1 MKHRTIGYM
10 GAIALAMATTVV
22 AQEQT
27 PVVPEPQTPARSTTE
42 DRRIEG
48 EVLEVSARTLAV
60 RTDDGRRMT
69 FSVDRDLTTGAEPIT
84 VGSRVR
90 VDYHGEEQLM
100 VSTVGRIPT
109 GGAEVARIE
118 TPQPAPP
125 AVERRTETRQPAPP
139 AVERRDELPGTASPL
154 PMMLA
159 AGLALLGSGVGLSAW
174 RRA

>member
-1 MKHRTIGYM
+1 MRQRTIGYM
-10 GAIALAMATTVV
+10 GAIALAMATTAV

-27 PVVPEPQTPARSTTE
+27 PVVPERGTTPARSTTE
-42 DRRIEG
+42 DLRIEG

-69 FSVDRDLTTGAEPIT
+69 FTVDRDLTTGAEPIT

-118 TPQPAPP
+118 TTP
-125 AVERRTETRQPAPP
+125 QPAPP
-139 AVERRDELPGTASPL
+139 AVERRDELPGTSSPL

-159 AGLALLGSGVGLSAW
+159 AGLALLGSGLGLSAW
-174 RRA
+174 RRG

>member
-1 MKHRTIGYM
+1 MRQRTIGYM

-27 PVVPEPQTPARSTTE
+27 PIVPERETMPARSTTE

-69 FSVDRDLTTGAEPIT
+69 FTVDRDLTTGAEPIT

-100 VSTVGRIPT
+100 VSTVGRIPV
-109 GGAEVARIE
+109 GGAEVASIE
-118 TPQPAPP
+118 TTP
-125 AVERRTETRQPAPP
+125 QPAPP
-139 AVERRDELPGTASPL
+139 AVERRDELPGTSSPL

-159 AGLALLGSGVGLSAW
+159 AGLALLGSGIGLSAW
-174 RRA
+174 RRS